1 MFSNMGDHWMGFSH
15 QHGDVFKWMCC
26 IAHRYTWMLWLWG
39 SVPPS
44 PLCTATT
51 NWSSPNWSSIICSN
65 FAVFPHHL
73 LGVTFY
79 FKLLFCM
86 PHFRDKCLWPPF
98 LLDDMPLFSLP
109 ASNRWKW
116 PGNLLAA
123 KTTLFEWYSSILG
136 TPKLSNFCLVGFW
149 QDSFRSPPPRQN
161 PRLYWISWLLRDE
174 WPCWNTIYNPARA
187 NSQHYQQERIVT
199 KRPPNLWWMSTF
211 KYTFRFPQT
220 EIGFDLQQF
229 TWVLF
234 LVFLSIFVPIFL
246 TWNPCQEGRIQEDSS
261 SKNWDS

>member
-1 MFSNMGDHWMGFSH
+1 MAKLIINHMFKFCR
-15 QHGDVFKWMCC
+15 FFLT
-26 IAHRYTWMLWLWG
+26 IFWG
-39 SVPPS
+39 SHFISSCCFACLIFATNACNS
-44 PLCTATT
+44 P
-51 NWSSPNWSSIICSN
+51 
-65 FAVFPHHL
+65 V
-73 LGVTFY
+73 
-79 FKLLFCM
+79 
-86 PHFRDKCLWPPF
+86 

-149 QDSFRSPPPRQN
+149 QDSFRSPPPAKSLAILNQLATAR
-161 PRLYWISWLLRDE
+161 WMTLLKY
-174 WPCWNTIYNPARA
+174 YNPARA

-220 EIGFDLQQF
+220 EIGLDLQQF

-234 LVFLSIFVPIFL
+234 LVLLSIFVPIFL
-246 TWNPCQEGRIQEDSS
+246 TRNPCQEGRIQEDSS